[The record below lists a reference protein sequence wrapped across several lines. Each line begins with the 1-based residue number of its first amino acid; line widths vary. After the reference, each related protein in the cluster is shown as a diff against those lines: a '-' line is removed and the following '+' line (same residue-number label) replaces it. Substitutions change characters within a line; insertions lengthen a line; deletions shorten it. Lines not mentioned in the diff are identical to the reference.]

1 MLLVN
6 SKQLNMLQNSGLP
19 LYPKPEKNFLT
30 VVVVS
35 LDLELHSRLNQRR
48 SSGKAAANSA
58 TEICPVPP
66 NLPTPA
72 RCMEAK
78 RIAWAV

>member
-19 LYPKPEKNFLT
+19 LYPKSEKNFLT
-30 VVVVS
+30 VVVS
-35 LDLELHSRLNQRR
+35 LELHSRVNHLH
-48 SSGKAAANSA
+48 SSGNAAANSP

-66 NLPTPA
+66 NLPTFA
-72 RCMEAK
+72 WCMEAK
-78 RIAWAV
+78 RIARAV

>member
-19 LYPKPEKNFLT
+19 LYPKSEKNFLT
-30 VVVVS
+30 VVVS
-35 LDLELHSRLNQRR
+35 LELHSRVNHWR
-48 SSGKAAANSA
+48 SSGNPVANSL

-66 NLPTPA
+66 NLPTFA
-72 RCMEAK
+72 
-78 RIAWAV
+78 

>member
-19 LYPKPEKNFLT
+19 LYPKSEKNFLT
-30 VVVVS
+30 VVVVVS
-35 LDLELHSRLNQRR
+35 LELHSRVNHWR
-48 SSGKAAANSA
+48 SSGNAAANSC

-72 RCMEAK
+72 RCMETK
-78 RIAWAV
+78 RIARAV

>member
-6 SKQLNMLQNSGLP
+6 SKQLNMLKSSGLP
-19 LYPKPEKNFLT
+19 VYPKSEKNFLT
-30 VVVVS
+30 VVVAEF
-35 LDLELHSRLNQRR
+35 ELHSRLNHWR
-48 SSGKAAANSA
+48 SAGNAAANSL
-58 TEICPVPP
+58 TETCSVPP

-78 RIAWAV
+78 RIARAV